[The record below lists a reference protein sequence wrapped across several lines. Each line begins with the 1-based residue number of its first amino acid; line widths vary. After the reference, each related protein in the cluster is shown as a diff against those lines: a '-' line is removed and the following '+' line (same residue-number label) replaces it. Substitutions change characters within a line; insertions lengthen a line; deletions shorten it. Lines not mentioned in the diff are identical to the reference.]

1 MGRQGLVFNRDR
13 VQRKI
18 VLAANSLGA
27 AMLGDRRQPLGKVG
41 AALNFSASRLN
52 AILHTP
58 NIFLQFHAW
67 PEVDP

>member
-27 AMLGDRRQPLGKVG
+27 AMLGDRREPLGKVG
-41 AALNFSASRLN
+41 PRPEFFCLAVKRNLTHTQHFSSISRL
-52 AILHTP
+52 ARG
-58 NIFLQFHAW
+58 
-67 PEVDP
+67 